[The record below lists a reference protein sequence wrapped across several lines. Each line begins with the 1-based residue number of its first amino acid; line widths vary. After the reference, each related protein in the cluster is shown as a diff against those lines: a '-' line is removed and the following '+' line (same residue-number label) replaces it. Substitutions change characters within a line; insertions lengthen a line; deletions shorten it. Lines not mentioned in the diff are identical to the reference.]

1 MNDAARRAIGAEEAR
16 SIRQT
21 YGGELALEPL
31 VRVLRGTD
39 RIFPTRLVARGP
51 RPYPFARAP
60 RSFDDLRF
68 ISRGTDYGLDDYVK
82 LNRVSALLVLDDES
96 IALER
101 YEFGN
106 DERTRWTSMSIA
118 KSVSTTLV
126 GIAVKDRF
134 ITSVEDPLTRY
145 LPELRNSSYGGVSV
159 RELLQMTSGVR
170 WDDTHTDPGSD
181 RRCML
186 ELQIAQEP
194 GTILQYVSSRPRA
207 AAPGTRWN
215 YSTGETHI
223 VGALLRATIGR
234 WLSEYLS
241 ERIWSRFA
249 MESDA
254 SWWLESRNGLE
265 CAGCGLNATLRD
277 YGRFGLFMMND
288 GIIRGERL
296 LPDNWVRE
304 ATAPRVIG
312 GEHLDYGYM
321 WWPVPATDGT
331 HDDAA
336 FSARGIF
343 GQYLYINPARRVIIV
358 VWSARPKPKGS
369 EVVLDNDFFNAVV
382 GKLR

>member
-1 MNDAARRAIGAEEAR
+1 LNDATRTAIGTEEAR

-31 VRVLRGTD
+31 VRVLRGSD
-39 RIFPTRLVARGP
+39 RIFPTRVIARGP
-51 RPYPFARAP
+51 KPYLLRQAL
-60 RSFDDLRF
+60 RSFDGLKF
-68 ISRGTDYGLDDYVK
+68 MSRGNEYGLDDYVR
-82 LNRVSALLVLDDES
+82 LNRVSAVLVLDDDA

-101 YEFGN
+101 YEYGN
-106 DERTRWTSMSIA
+106 DEKTRWTSMSIA
-118 KSVSTTLV
+118 KSISTTLV
-126 GIAVKDRF
+126 GAAVKDGF
-134 ITSVEDPLTRY
+134 IASVNDPLTKY
-145 LPELRNSSYGGVSV
+145 LPELTNSSYGGVSV
-159 RELLQMTSGVR
+159 KELLQMTSGVR
-170 WDDTHTDPGSD
+170 WDDTHTDPASD

-186 ELQIAQEP
+186 ELQISQEP

-223 VGALLRATIGR
+223 VGALLRATAGR

-254 SWWLESRNGLE
+254 TWWLESRSGLE
-265 CAGCGLNATLRD
+265 CAGCGINATLRD

-288 GIIRGERL
+288 GMIRGERM
-296 LPDNWVRE
+296 LPEGWVRE
-304 ATAPRVIG
+304 ATEPRNIG

-321 WWPVPATDGT
+321 WWPVPSEDGS
-331 HDDAA
+331 HADRA

-343 GQYLYINPARRVIIV
+343 GQYLYVNPAKRVVIA
-358 VWSARPKPKGS
+358 VWSARRQPKGA
-369 EVVLDNDFFNAVV
+369 EVVLDNDYFNAVV
-382 GKLR
+382 AALR